1 MLFSHF
7 DTDIS
12 SIYSLE
18 LVLYSNTTDR
28 IPCPDVPSDNYGIVS
43 TLYAFVVRY
52 VYIEEVFMEVNVIKE
67 GDTSEK
73 MGASQTADNET

>member
-1 MLFSHF
+1 M
-7 DTDIS
+7 
-12 SIYSLE
+12 
-18 LVLYSNTTDR
+18 
-28 IPCPDVPSDNYGIVS
+28 S